1 MPATPQELC
10 EQVDCIC
17 ASGIVQNDTFKIL
30 VLQMLCNI
38 MGVTTAA
45 ATPPPPPPENV
56 GAHYGQQ

>member
-30 VLQMLCNI
+30 VLQMLCNL
-38 MGVTTAA
+38 MGVTTTTA
-45 ATPPPPPPENV
+45 ATQPEKEPPEK
-56 GAHYGQQ
+56 AYGQQ